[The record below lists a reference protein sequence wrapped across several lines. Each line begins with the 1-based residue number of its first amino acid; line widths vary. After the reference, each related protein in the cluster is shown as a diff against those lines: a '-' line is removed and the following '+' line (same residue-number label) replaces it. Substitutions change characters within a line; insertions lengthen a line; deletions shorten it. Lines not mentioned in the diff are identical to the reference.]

1 MFSLFRA
8 TKFCAAFIVAATMV
22 AGTPT
27 RSYADTGSVR
37 LKITKVGFIVGV
49 GGGSGVLHFK
59 GRSYRLS
66 ISGVSVGTIGVS
78 GMDLVGTAS
87 NLRTAADIAGTYSA
101 LSAGI
106 AVAGG
111 GKVATLQNANGVV
124 LQVQGSPSWIFGLAQ
139 CERVDDIVAVTPSG
153 YKRAI
158 KADREKGR
166 LSAAF
171 PKLYQR
177 FSRGGKDGT
186 ARIGQMRV
194 AVTQLTS
201 AVIPTVDI
209 DLRSQ
214 PRSSP
219 TSLG

>member
-8 TKFCAAFIVAATMV
+8 AKFCAAFIVAATMV

-27 RSYADTGSVR
+27 RSYADTGTVR

-124 LQVQGSPSWIFGLAQ
+124 LQVQGSQVGFSASLSVSGLT
-139 CERVDDIVAVTPSG
+139 I
-153 YKRAI
+153 
-158 KADREKGR
+158 
-166 LSAAF
+166 
-171 PKLYQR
+171 
-177 FSRGGKDGT
+177 
-186 ARIGQMRV
+186 
-194 AVTQLTS
+194 
-201 AVIPTVDI
+201 
-209 DLRSQ
+209 
-214 PRSSP
+214 
-219 TSLG
+219 SLQ